1 MTSDLCQG
9 VCASVL
15 FFFLFF
21 SFAATTENF
30 LLTHITVCNVFI
42 YSCKISPQDV
52 PLFHSLQP
60 TGTCLFS
67 AAESGDCKTTKHSRA
82 RRRKRSKVCLHERSS
97 VCTDMSTILFFCTL
111 DLLGFSWTSTKRHKK
126 NDSTVCLLAHSLKL
140 LLLIQIFILNRK
152 SSNVFISLKHLK
164 HEHISHFNKLNCLA
178 NNSLH
183 HSWRTVCEVSVL
195 MLVLLSGYEPAYAV
209 GPQDGVQSE
218 ACDEEDGEDQQ
229 PVDAPHGNAREG
241 TEAVYVCHI
250 SIRAGFKTWNT
261 QSWITHGCK
270 FHLSGCSDLFYMT
283 QNDLPTTQFWP
294 FWAQTSKLYIM

>member
-1 MTSDLCQG
+1 M
-9 VCASVL
+9 
-15 FFFLFF
+15 F
-21 SFAATTENF
+21 SFTAVKYLHRMF
-30 LLTHITVCNVFI
+30 LSFTHCSLHVCSVQLNQGTARQQNTVEPGGGRGAKCACMRGAVFVQT
-42 YSCKISPQDV
+42 CQ
-52 PLFHSLQP
+52 LFCFFVLWTYLGSAEHQLK
-60 TGTCLFS
+60 GT
-67 AAESGDCKTTKHSRA
+67 
-82 RRRKRSKVCLHERSS
+82 
-97 VCTDMSTILFFCTL
+97 
-111 DLLGFSWTSTKRHKK
+111 KK

-140 LLLIQIFILNRK
+140 LLLMQIFILNRK

-209 GPQDGVQSE
+209 SPQDGVQSE

-270 FHLSGCSDLFYMT
+270 FHLSGRSDSFYMT
-283 QNDLPTTQFWP
+283 QNVLPTTQFWP
-294 FWAQTSKLYIM
+294 FLAQTSKLYIM